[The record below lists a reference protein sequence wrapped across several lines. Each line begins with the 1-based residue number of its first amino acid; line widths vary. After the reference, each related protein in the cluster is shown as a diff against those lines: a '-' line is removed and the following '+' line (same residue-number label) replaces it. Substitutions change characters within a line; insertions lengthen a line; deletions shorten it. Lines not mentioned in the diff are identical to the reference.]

1 MKIIDLLNKIANGE
15 EVPKIIKLN
24 DNIYDYEPE
33 NKDYYDR
40 RNLSYRYLFD
50 QWFHISKVLNDEV
63 EILDEPKKIEK
74 LDDNFSYR
82 LKMEN
87 IKEFLKKDEEFS
99 KGENWLLILTILV
112 LYEENKNLGEIKRIL
127 SKIVK
132 EIDEY
137 EFMGT
142 QSR

>member
-112 LYEENKNLGEIKRIL
+112 LYEENKDLGEIKRIL

-137 EFMGT
+137 EFMGA